1 MSKESHGHK
10 KIKQQMGHGG
20 VDRQQEATHL
30 ATGGQ
35 TEEAAASRVIWKAN
49 PQETKIKIMVTAPMA
64 IS

>member
-20 VDRQQEATHL
+20 VDRQQETTHL

-35 TEEAAASRVIWKAN
+35 IEEAAASRVIWKAN

>member
-1 MSKESHGHK
+1 
-10 KIKQQMGHGG
+10 MGHGG
-20 VDRQQEATHL
+20 VDRQQETTHL

-35 TEEAAASRVIWKAN
+35 IEEAAASRVIWKAN